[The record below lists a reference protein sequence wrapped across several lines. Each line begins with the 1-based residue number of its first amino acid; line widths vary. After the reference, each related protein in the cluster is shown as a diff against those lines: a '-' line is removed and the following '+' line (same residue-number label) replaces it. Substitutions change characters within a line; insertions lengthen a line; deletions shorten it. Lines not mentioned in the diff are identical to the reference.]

1 MENNKYEIDVTKLVL
16 NVYNQ
21 VANWHNT
28 DFGSNS
34 RKGDALKLVSQTI
47 VQDVLE
53 SLTDAMNIK
62 SGMEVKRG
70 EVDITEAKEGTK
82 DFGKSDGKDIF
93 NEIFIN
99 KKKE

>member
-1 MENNKYEIDVTKLVL
+1 MENNKYEVDVTKMVL

-21 VANWHNT
+21 IANWHNT

-34 RKGDALKLVSQTI
+34 RKGDALKVVSQAI
-47 VQDVLE
+47 VQEVLE
-53 SLTDAMNIK
+53 AMAEGMKIK
-62 SGMEVKRG
+62 ANMEVKRG
-70 EVDITEAKEGTK
+70 DVEISEAKEGTK

>member
-1 MENNKYEIDVTKLVL
+1 MENNKYEVDVTKMVL

-21 VANWHNT
+21 IANWHNT

-34 RKGDALKLVSQTI
+34 RKGDALKVVSQSI
-47 VQDVLE
+47 VQEVLE
-53 SLTDAMNIK
+53 AMAEGMNIK
-62 SGMEVKRG
+62 ANMEVKRG
-70 EVDITEAKEGTK
+70 EVNIVEGKEGAK

>member
-1 MENNKYEIDVTKLVL
+1 MENNKYEVDVTKMVL

-21 VANWHNT
+21 IANWHNT

-34 RKGDALKLVSQTI
+34 RKGDALKIVSQSI
-47 VQDVLE
+47 VQEVLE
-53 SLTDAMNIK
+53 AMAEGMKIK
-62 SGMEVKRG
+62 ANMEVKRG
-70 EVDITEAKEGTK
+70 DVEISEAKEGTK